1 MAAMQT
7 LRMLITSDSRFAQG
21 RLPLCRQDSQMGVIA
36 RFDPVNLAALLA
48 SAGIGIMTVRE
59 TKAYIEQFYDP
70 ADPDRLIV
78 PKEQ

>member
-1 MAAMQT
+1 
-7 LRMLITSDSRFAQG
+7 
-21 RLPLCRQDSQMGVIA
+21 VIA